1 MRSRD
6 RTNRL
11 KESSRGLPFKDEAT
25 QPRGER
31 RAIDDENPTLPLGE
45 DGIGLDPEDLVE
57 LSDSSAEEDGGYK
70 SNEQVPASNPQG
82 TEEDLEESSA
92 KEQGNVDG
100 VENPPDS
107 TTDGIGGASDPLA
120 AQVIGGDLDLSLVI
134 VFGLRSFS
142 NGVHL
147 SCETRS
153 LGLGTFKGFSMSRR
167 ILFWTLD
174 FNDFDL
180 AKWSVERKSDRPGTA
195 AILQTPTSSQGD
207 HAIERSNE
215 QTGRDLEGLSVQ
227 ERGDVSGVER
237 TEDTSEPTTAPD
249 VSNQAP
255 VALDLMVREEP
266 SIPTLGV
273 SDEDPTLPLVKLSDS
288 SAEEDGNKSDEQV
301 PASNPQGKEGNL
313 GESSAR
319 V

>member
-1 MRSRD
+1 MPASVEKSPPAAPSTTRRSGSVSKGGPVKFPD
-6 RTNRL
+6 HV
-11 KESSRGLPFKDEAT
+11 EFKYD
-25 QPRGER
+25 GD
-31 RAIDDENPTLPLGE
+31 IPLAHAPME
-45 DGIGLDPEDLVE
+45 CAE
-57 LSDSSAEEDGGYK
+57 LSDGSMNFVVEMYDTA
-70 SNEQVPASNPQG
+70 
-82 TEEDLEESSA
+82 L
-92 KEQGNVDG
+92 KETISKLKQAD
-100 VENPPDS
+100 
-107 TTDGIGGASDPLA
+107 
-120 AQVIGGDLDLSLVI
+120 QLV
-134 VFGLRSFS
+134 R
-142 NGVHL
+142 
-147 SCETRS
+147 
-153 LGLGTFKGFSMSRR
+153 
-167 ILFWTLD
+167 
-174 FNDFDL
+174 
-180 AKWSVERKSDRPGTA
+180 VERKSDRPGTA